1 MLDSNKV
8 IELWQFFKEY
18 LDQKQIEVIA
28 EKYVDLLADYGVPDE
43 ELQDAI
49 GHDDTLDDAINYY
62 LDVDIE
68 DKHDDELE
76 DY

>member
-1 MLDSNKV
+1 MIDSNKV
-8 IELWQFFKEY
+8 VELWQFFKEY

-49 GHDDTLDDAINYY
+49 GHDDNLDDAINYY
-62 LDVDIE
+62 LDVDNE

>member
-62 LDVDIE
+62 LDLHNE

>member
-49 GHDDTLDDAINYY
+49 GHDDTLDYAINYY

>member
-62 LDVDIE
+62 LDVDNE

>member
-49 GHDDTLDDAINYY
+49 GHDDTLDDAISC
-62 LDVDIE
+62 L
-68 DKHDDELE
+68 
-76 DY
+76 

>member
-1 MLDSNKV
+1 MIDSNKV
-8 IELWQFFKEY
+8 VELWQFFKEY

-28 EKYVDLLADYGVPDE
+28 EKYVDLLADYGVTDE

-49 GHDDTLDDAINYY
+49 GHDDNLDDAINYY
-62 LDVDIE
+62 LDVGNE

>member
-1 MLDSNKV
+1 MIDSNKV
-8 IELWQFFKEY
+8 VELWQFFKEY

-28 EKYVDLLADYGVPDE
+28 EKYVDLLADYGVSDE

-49 GHDDTLDDAINYY
+49 GHDDNLDDAINYY
-62 LDVDIE
+62 LDVDNE

>member
-49 GHDDTLDDAINYY
+49 GHDDILDDAINYY
-62 LDVDIE
+62 LDVDNE

>member
-18 LDQKQIEVIA
+18 LDQKQLEVIA
-28 EKYVDLLADYGVPDE
+28 EKYVDLLADYGVSDV

-49 GHDDTLDDAINYY
+49 GHDDILDDAINYY
-62 LDVDIE
+62 LDVDNE

>member
-1 MLDSNKV
+1 MIDSNKV
-8 IELWQFFKEY
+8 VELWQFFKEY

-28 EKYVDLLADYGVPDE
+28 EKYVDLLADYGVTDE

-49 GHDDTLDDAINYY
+49 GHDDNLDDAINYY
-62 LDVDIE
+62 LDVDNE

>member
-62 LDVDIE
+62 LDVDNE

-76 DY
+76 EY

>member
-1 MLDSNKV
+1 MLDANKV

-62 LDVDIE
+62 LDVDNE

>member
-49 GHDDTLDDAINYY
+49 GHDDTLDDEINYY
-62 LDVDIE
+62 LDVDNE

>member
-49 GHDDTLDDAINYY
+49 GHDDTLYHQINYF
-62 LDVDIE
+62 LDVDND

>member
-1 MLDSNKV
+1 MLDANKV

-49 GHDDTLDDAINYY
+49 GHDYILDDAINYY
-62 LDVDIE
+62 LDVDNE

>member
-1 MLDSNKV
+1 MLESNKV

-18 LDQKQIEVIA
+18 LDQKVIA

-62 LDVDIE
+62 LDVDNE

>member
-62 LDVDIE
+62 LDVDNE
-68 DKHDDELE
+68 DKHDGELE

>member
-28 EKYVDLLADYGVPDE
+28 EKYVDLLAEYGVPYE

-62 LDVDIE
+62 LDVDNE

>member
-18 LDQKQIEVIA
+18 LDQKQLEVIA

-62 LDVDIE
+62 LDVDNE

>member
-49 GHDDTLDDAINYY
+49 GHDDNLDDAINYY
-62 LDVDIE
+62 LDVDNE

>member
-49 GHDDTLDDAINYY
+49 GHDDILDDAINYY
-62 LDVDIE
+62 LDLHNE